1 MRKYV
6 LFIAAALVANVCR
19 AQLADNFSDGN
30 FTANP
35 PWGGTTTH
43 FIVNASQQ
51 LQLNNSVAG
60 TSYLS
65 SVFNSSF
72 TADLEWIFFI
82 RQSFAPSDN
91 NYGRVYLASSQA
103 DLTQPL
109 NGYYLQFGEAGS
121 ADAIELFRQTGTTR
135 TSVCRAS
142 NGSIAAAFDVR
153 VKVTRTST
161 GMWTIFAD
169 YTGGSNFVQEAT
181 GSDATHTSS
190 AVGGV
195 VCVYTVS
202 NANRFFFDDFYFG
215 PPLGDVT
222 PPTVTD
228 VQAASAT
235 EVLVTFSE
243 ALQAA
248 SAQTTSN
255 YSVNGGIGTPL
266 SAVLQA
272 NLNTVK
278 LVLANALVNGVT
290 YQISTSGVRDVAGNT
305 MAPDQR
311 SVLFF
316 VPQPVALN
324 DVVINEFFPD
334 PSPVIGLPAHEFV
347 ELYNRSTNPIDLAGW
362 KLADLTTTATL
373 PAFILLPQQ
382 FVILTTT
389 TGAPEFAPFGA
400 TLGVANFPTLNN
412 SGDVIKILTSSG
424 LKIDSLQY
432 TLSWYQDA
440 DKEQGGYSIEKL
452 DPTLSALN
460 PNHWRAST
468 DASGGTPGRANSV
481 LGLKPDSTPPL
492 IVEVTVLTNS
502 ELKVDFSEEV
512 AAATATQVAN
522 YTLGNSN
529 ENPILA
535 TLTNQNK
542 SVIIFFANPFT
553 NGAELRLHV
562 ANVTDTSDNVMI
574 PAERSVR
581 YFVPTPVKF
590 KDVVFS
596 EFMADPSPVVQL
608 PEVEFIE
615 LYNRAAYPIDLG
627 GWKLTDAT
635 GSATLPSFVLL
646 PKGFVILTSLAGASA
661 LQAFKPVLSTPSFPS
676 LNNTGEPLVLRAPDN
691 RLIDSLQYTLS
702 WYRNAEKAEGGWTL
716 ELIDTENICGEED
729 NWAASEDV
737 SGGTPGRINSIS
749 ANKPDLTGPRLLSGI
764 ALSKSQLELTFNEK
778 LETTLS
784 TTSFTLIPA
793 LAVAQVVF
801 ADISLRKVRM
811 ALAQP
816 MAERTLYEII
826 VTSLRDCA
834 GNTIQGD
841 ANKIV
846 LALPE
851 KAEAADVV
859 INEILFN
866 PRPTGVDFVELLN
879 TSGKYINLKNWM
891 LANFD
896 AAGLQNEKSIATDN
910 YLLAPGD
917 YAVITPDAENIKSFY
932 PGSANSR
939 FLSADLPSMPDD
951 EGQLV
956 LLNNDLAP
964 VDTAIYSRQFHNE
977 LLRDDEGVSLERIQ
991 ATGRAQL
998 ASHWQSATADVGF
1011 ATPGYR
1017 NAASR
1022 PEADLP
1028 TGQVIVTPEVFS
1040 PRATG
1045 SHFVS
1050 INYRFGESSYLANV
1064 KILDAQGRQVKQ
1076 LVSNYSLGF
1085 EGSLRWDGDNEHGRQ
1100 VRAGAYVVWFEVFAL
1115 DGHVQRFRKRVVV
1128 AVP

>member
-1 MRKYV
+1 
-6 LFIAAALVANVCR
+6 
-19 AQLADNFSDGN
+19 
-30 FTANP
+30 
-35 PWGGTTTH
+35 
-43 FIVNASQQ
+43 
-51 LQLNNSVAG
+51 
-60 TSYLS
+60 
-65 SVFNSSF
+65 
-72 TADLEWIFFI
+72 
-82 RQSFAPSDN
+82 
-91 NYGRVYLASSQA
+91 
-103 DLTQPL
+103 
-109 NGYYLQFGEAGS
+109 
-121 ADAIELFRQTGTTR
+121 
-135 TSVCRAS
+135 
-142 NGSIAAAFDVR
+142 
-153 VKVTRTST
+153 
-161 GMWTIFAD
+161 
-169 YTGGSNFVQEAT
+169 
-181 GSDATHTSS
+181 
-190 AVGGV
+190 
-195 VCVYTVS
+195 
-202 NANRFFFDDFYFG
+202 
-215 PPLGDVT
+215 
-222 PPTVTD
+222 
-228 VQAASAT
+228 
-235 EVLVTFSE
+235 
-243 ALQAA
+243 
-248 SAQTTSN
+248 
-255 YSVNGGIGTPL
+255 
-266 SAVLQA
+266 
-272 NLNTVK
+272 
-278 LVLANALVNGVT
+278 
-290 YQISTSGVRDVAGNT
+290 
-305 MAPDQR
+305 
-311 SVLFF
+311 
-316 VPQPVALN
+316 
-324 DVVINEFFPD
+324 
-334 PSPVIGLPAHEFV
+334 
-347 ELYNRSTNPIDLAGW
+347 
-362 KLADLTTTATL
+362 
-373 PAFILLPQQ
+373 
-382 FVILTTT
+382 
-389 TGAPEFAPFGA
+389 
-400 TLGVANFPTLNN
+400 
-412 SGDVIKILTSSG
+412 
-424 LKIDSLQY
+424 
-432 TLSWYQDA
+432 
-440 DKEQGGYSIEKL
+440 
-452 DPTLSALN
+452 
-460 PNHWRAST
+460 
-468 DASGGTPGRANSV
+468 
-481 LGLKPDSTPPL
+481 
-492 IVEVTVLTNS
+492 
-502 ELKVDFSEEV
+502 
-512 AAATATQVAN
+512 
-522 YTLGNSN
+522 
-529 ENPILA
+529 
-535 TLTNQNK
+535 
-542 SVIIFFANPFT
+542 
-553 NGAELRLHV
+553 
-562 ANVTDTSDNVMI
+562 
-574 PAERSVR
+574 
-581 YFVPTPVKF
+581 
-590 KDVVFS
+590 
-596 EFMADPSPVVQL
+596 MADPSPVVQL